1 MFLLWAMISSQ
12 FDVENNLTDDTD
24 TDEEDAFSD
33 ETFCVSIAYVQLL
46 QT

>member
-1 MFLLWAMISSQ
+1 MIQRKRVCKYCAKKSIEPKS
-12 FDVENNLTDDTD
+12 
-24 TDEEDAFSD
+24 DAFSD